1 MKSIIE
7 ILKENDIAPSMQRI
21 KILEYLQNYKTHP
34 TADMIYQALA
44 DEMPTLS
51 KTTVYNT
58 LKTFTEK
65 GVLMALSLFG
75 NEIRYEYNT
84 EPHIHFKCT
93 KCDKI
98 YDLDKSFDH
107 YNDDLIDGHKII
119 EHHVNLRGVCRDCLL
134 KAGE

>member
-1 MKSIIE
+1 MKSIIR

-21 KILEYLQNYKTHP
+21 KILEYLKNYKTHP

-65 GVLMALSLFG
+65 GILMALSLFG

-84 EPHIHFKCT
+84 QPHIHFQCT

-98 YDLDKSFDH
+98 YDLYNSFDH
-107 YNDDLIDGHKII
+107 YNNDLIDGHKITEYHI
-119 EHHVNLRGVCRDCLL
+119 NLKGVCRSCLE
-134 KAGE
+134 KVGD